1 MKQKTKNAL
10 NASRIAIAVTAAM
23 LALSVSAAPVHTD
36 NTNVTS
42 WEVGSGQVNG
52 NFSVTSDSAFAGGG
66 LELGLRGEQRSAG
79 AIVPSGNNYTA
90 QTGTDTT
97 QPNPAR
103 AWWNFQ
109 GSIAYNGSIADLDA
123 LTLQIIKDAGTN
135 SAPTAPG
142 IFDLKV
148 ARPFIDDRNPVSDPN
163 FSDIYQFS
171 QNPVFAPWFTGSGG
185 YSLAADSTFAYR
197 FILTATEGGTSLST
211 SMCIASP
218 GLACA
223 AAAAVPEPMTFA
235 LLGIGLLGLAST
247 RRKKSL

>member
-1 MKQKTKNAL
+1 MQYRTKNAL
-10 NASRIAIAVTAAM
+10 RISRIALAVTAAL
-23 LALSVSAAPVHTD
+23 LAVSVSAAPVHTD

-52 NFSVTSDSAFAGGG
+52 NFSVTSDSAFAGGS

-79 AIVPSGNNYTA
+79 AIVPTGNNYTA

-109 GSIAYNGSIADLDA
+109 GSIAYNGLIGDLDA

-135 SAPTAPG
+135 NSPTPPG
-142 IFDLKV
+142 TFDLKSLRG
-148 ARPFIDDRNPVSDPN
+148 AIDDRNPVADPN
-163 FSDIYQFS
+163 FSDIFQFS
-171 QNPVFAPWFTGSGG
+171 QNPVFGWFTPP
-185 YSLAADSTFAYR
+185 YSLAADATFAYR
-197 FILTATEGGTSLST
+197 FILTATEGSSSIST
-211 SMCIASP
+211 SMCVASP

-235 LLGIGLLGLAST
+235 LLGVGLLGLAAT
-247 RRKKSL
+247 RRKKSI